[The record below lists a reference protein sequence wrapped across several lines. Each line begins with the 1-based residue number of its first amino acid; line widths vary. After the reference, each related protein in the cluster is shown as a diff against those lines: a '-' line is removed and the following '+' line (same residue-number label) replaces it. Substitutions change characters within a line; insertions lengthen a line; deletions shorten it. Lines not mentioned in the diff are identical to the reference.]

1 MSDIYAEK
9 PWLKHYDEHCPPT
22 LEYEDKT
29 FAEKFREIVEKYPE
43 KTALIYMENNISF
56 RQMDMYSNQLA
67 AYLIKIGVKPDDVV
81 GLCMPNIPAHYISV
95 VAVQK
100 AGAVST
106 GLSPLLTPTEMEHQ
120 LNDSG
125 AKVVITVDL
134 LYGIVAQAADKC
146 EFTTIIYSEIAD
158 FLPGIKE
165 KLAKAYIRQTT
176 LGKLLK
182 KVKKL
187 DAKLSAIPTAEVK
200 PIKGKTVIS
209 FMDALKGM
217 PSDRVEVK
225 RGMDDLIFLMYTG
238 GTTGPSKGAMLTQRS
253 YMSNRLQTLTYL
265 DLKPDTV
272 ALSAFPLFH
281 IAGLAL
287 GGFSMTNGST
297 QIVVPNPRDT
307 HFIIEAMEKY
317 KPNIVVNVP
326 TVFFELMKTEEFKTL
341 DKSNLR
347 FCLSAAA
354 PFPPEN
360 IKELESVIGPNF
372 IELYGMTETSPVT
385 CCNPRYGTKKASS
398 IGMPLPDTEF
408 KLVDPE
414 TGQLAALGDPGEMA
428 IRGPQL
434 MRGYYNQPEETANAI
449 RDGWMFTG
457 DVARMDE
464 DGYFYIVDRVK
475 DMVIVSG
482 FKVFTRELDDVL
494 VKHPDVDM
502 AASIGVPDPARPG
515 SERVA
520 AALVLKP
527 GVDRSDAKKEEIIA
541 YLRENVAPYKVPKV
555 IEFMDQL
562 PTSGVGKILKRELR
576 DVMKAEFDKQVGSE

>member
-1 MSDIYAEK
+1 MMSDIYAEK
-9 PWLKHYDEHCPPT
+9 PWLKNYDDHVPPT
-22 LEYEDKT
+22 LEYEEKT
-29 FAEKFREIVEKYPE
+29 FSEKFQEVLDKYPN
-43 KTALIYMENNISF
+43 KTALIYMGKHITF
-56 RQMDMYSNQLA
+56 REIDTLSNQLA

-81 GLCMPNIPAHYISV
+81 GLCMPNIPANYISV

-100 AGAVST
+100 VGAIST
-106 GLSPLLTPTEMEHQ
+106 GLSPLLTATEMEHQ
-120 LNDSG
+120 VNDSRT
-125 AKVVITVDL
+125 KVVITVDL
-134 LYGIVAQAADKC
+134 LFGIVAQAADKC
-146 EFTTIIYSEIAD
+146 DFTTVIYSEIAD
-158 FLPGIKE
+158 FLPGIK
-165 KLAKAYIRQTT
+165 RV
-176 LGKLLK
+176 LGKALK
-182 KVKKL
+182 K
-187 DAKLSAIPTAEVK
+187 IPTAEVQ
-200 PIKGKTVIS
+200 PLKGKTVIR

-217 PSDRVEVK
+217 PNDRVEVK
-225 RGMDDLIFLMYTG
+225 RDIDDTIFLMYTG
-238 GTTGPSKGAMLTQRS
+238 GTTGPSKGAVLTQRS
-253 YMSNRLQTLTYL
+253 YMSNRTQTMTYL
-265 DLKPDTV
+265 DLKPETL

-287 GGFSMTNGST
+287 GGFSLTNGST
-297 QIVVPNPRDT
+297 QICVPNPRDT
-307 HFIIEAMEKY
+307 HFLIECLEKY

-326 TVFFELMKTEEFKTL
+326 TVFFELMKQPEFKAL
-341 DKSNLR
+341 DKSNLK

-360 IKELESVIGPNF
+360 IAELESVIGKNNF

-385 CCNPRYGTKKASS
+385 CCNPRYGKKKPSS

-414 TGQLAALGDPGEMA
+414 TGQIAAAGDPGEIA
-428 IRGPQL
+428 VRGPQL
-434 MRGYYNQPEETANAI
+434 MKGYYNQPEETANAI
-449 RDGWMFTG
+449 REGWMFTG

-502 AASIGVPDPARPG
+502 AASIGVPDPNRPG

-520 AALVLKP
+520 AAVVLKP
-527 GVDRSDAKKEEIIA
+527 GVEKSDAEKEKIIS

-562 PTSGVGKILKRELR
+562 PTSGVGKVLKREL
-576 DVMKAEFDKQVGSE
+576 KGTLQEEFEKQAKSD

>member
-9 PWLKHYDEHCPPT
+9 PWLKNYDENVPPT
-22 LEYEDKT
+22 LEYEEMT
-29 FAEKFREIVEKYPE
+29 FAEKFREVVDRYPD
-43 KTALIYMENNISF
+43 KTALIYMGKHITF
-56 RQMDMYSNQLA
+56 RQLDLYANQLA
-67 AYLIKIGVKPDDVV
+67 AFLIKNGVKPDDVV
-81 GLCMPNIPAHYISV
+81 GLCMPNMPAHYISV
-95 VAVQK
+95 IAVQK
-100 AGAVST
+100 VGAIST
-106 GLSPLLTPTEMEHQ
+106 GLSPLLTPAEMEHQ
-120 LNDSG
+120 INDSG
-125 AKVVITVDL
+125 AKVIITVDL
-134 LYGIVAQAADKC
+134 LYGIVASVADKTAY
-146 EFTTIIYSEIAD
+146 TTVIYSEIAD
-158 FLPGIKE
+158 FLPGIK
-165 KLAKAYIRQTT
+165 KV
-176 LGKLLK
+176 LGKALK
-182 KVKKL
+182 K
-187 DAKLSAIPTAEVK
+187 IPTAEVQ
-200 PIKGKTVIS
+200 PIKGKTVIR

-217 PSDRVEVK
+217 PKDRVEVK

-253 YMSNRLQTLTYL
+253 YMSNRLQTMTYL
-265 DLKPDTV
+265 DLKPDTL

-307 HFIIEAMEKY
+307 HFLIECLEKY

-326 TVFFELMKTEEFKTL
+326 TVFFELIKQPEFKAL

-360 IKELESVIGPNF
+360 IKELESVIGENNF

-385 CCNPRYGTKKASS
+385 CCNPRYGKKKPSS

-414 TGQLAALGDPGEMA
+414 TGQLAAAGDPGEIA

-434 MRGYYNQPEETANAI
+434 MKGYYDQPEETANAV

-502 AASIGVPDPARPG
+502 AASLGVPDPARPG
-515 SERVA
+515 SERVVA
-520 AALVLKP
+520 AVVLKP
-527 GVDRSDAKKEEIIA
+527 GVEKTDAEKEKIIA
-541 YLRENVAPYKVPKV
+541 YLRENVAAYKVPKV

-562 PTSGVGKILKRELR
+562 PTSGVGKILKRELK
-576 DVMKAEFDKQVGSE
+576 DVMKAEFDKQIKSE

>member
-1 MSDIYAEK
+1 MADIYFEK
-9 PWLKHYDEHCPPT
+9 PWLKNYDENVPPT

-29 FAEKFREIVEKYPE
+29 FAEKFREIVEKYPD
-43 KTALIYMENNISF
+43 KTAIIYMENHISF
-56 RQMDMYSNQLA
+56 RQLDELSNQLA
-67 AYLIKIGVKPDDVV
+67 AYLIKIGVKPDEVV
-81 GLCMPNIPAHYISV
+81 GLCMPNIPAHYISI

-106 GLSPLLTPTEMEHQ
+106 GLSPLLTPAEMEHQ
-120 LNDSG
+120 ISD
-125 AKVVITVDL
+125 AEVKVVITVDL
-134 LYGIVAQAADKC
+134 LFGSVAAVADKTGL
-146 EFTTIIYSEIAD
+146 TTVIYSEIAD

-165 KLAKAYIRQTT
+165 KLAKAYIRQTA

-187 DAKLSAIPTAEVK
+187 DEKLSAIPSVEVQ
-200 PIKGKTVIS
+200 PIKGKTVIR
-209 FMDALKGM
+209 FTDALEGM
-217 PSDRVEVK
+217 PKDRVEVK
-225 RGMDDLIFLMYTG
+225 RSMDDLILLMYTG
-238 GTTGPSKGAMLTQRS
+238 GTTGPAKGAMLTQRS
-253 YMSNRLQTLTYL
+253 YMSNRMQTLTYL
-265 DLKPDTV
+265 DLKPDTL

-297 QIVVPNPRDT
+297 QICVPNPRDT
-307 HFIIEAMEKY
+307 HFLIECLEKY

-326 TVFFELMKTEEFKTL
+326 TVFFELMKQEEFKAL
-341 DKSNLR
+341 DLSNLR

-360 IKELESVIGPNF
+360 MKELESIIGEGNF

-385 CCNPRYGTKKASS
+385 CCNPRYGKKKAAS
-398 IGMPLPDTEF
+398 IGMPIVDTEF
-408 KLVDPE
+408 KLIDPE
-414 TGQLAALGDPGEMA
+414 TGQPAEPGEPGEIA
-428 IRGPQL
+428 VRGPQL
-434 MRGYYNQPEETANAI
+434 MKGYYNQPEETANAI

-494 VKHPDVDM
+494 VKHPDVEM
-502 AASIGVPDPARPG
+502 AASIGYPDPDRPG

-520 AALVLKP
+520 AAIVLKP
-527 GVDRSDAKKEEIIA
+527 GVEKSDAEKEKLLQ
-541 YLRENVAPYKVPKV
+541 YLRDEVAPYKVPKV

-562 PTSGVGKILKRELR
+562 PQSGVGKILKRELKE
-576 DVMKAEFDKQVGSE
+576 MMTSKPKEEA